1 MFAITAFAIQPVTTP
16 MSAAARSVSRQWL
29 MAAAVLA
36 GALAPWVLL
45 VTAYGGLGRSAAAC
59 FTGPLAL

>member
-1 MFAITAFAIQPVTTP
+1 MTALCFELQPAAKAL
-16 MSAAARSVSRQWL
+16 SAHRWAPPRRLL
-29 MAAAVLA
+29 MAAASFL

-59 FTGPLAL
+59 FAGPLAI

>member
-1 MFAITAFAIQPVTTP
+1 MLAITASAIQPATVP
-16 MSAAARSVSRQWL
+16 LSAEAGSASRQWL

-45 VTAYGGLGRSAAAC
+45 VTAYGGFGHSAAAC
-59 FTGPLAL
+59 FAGPLAI

>member
-1 MFAITAFAIQPVTTP
+1 MTALSFELQPALKALATP
-16 MSAAARSVSRQWL
+16 DRVPRRQLL
-29 MAAAVLA
+29 MAAATFL

-59 FTGPLAL
+59 FAGPLAI